1 MTTSTRRD
9 LLRAGGLLAL
19 GSFLG
24 GSTLLTTGCV
34 STPLRGGQGPAPFA
48 HPEFAGILGVARED
62 ITPPVGIYARNWGA
76 AKHDVAEG
84 IHRPLTATAL
94 TLKDAGGGAP
104 LVLVALDLGWWKSGD
119 DEHHVRKALVE
130 ALRLDPARV
139 MVNCS
144 HTHAG
149 PATTREDRDKPGGEL
164 IAPYLDKVRDAVVRA
179 VRRALETEAPGT
191 LTWATGR
198 CDLAG
203 NRDLPDPSR
212 ERWVT
217 GFNPSSHADD
227 AVLVGRVADAAGKTR
242 AVVVNY
248 ACHPTTLA
256 WENKLISPDYPGA
269 MRELVEQQAPG
280 ALCLYLHGP
289 SGDVGPRQQYTGEV
303 ETADRNGRQL
313 GYSVLSTLE
322 GMLPPRSQLEFA
334 GVVESG
340 APLATWKRKAR
351 SPSGTLGA
359 RQVDVE
365 LPLKDMPTA
374 AEIEAALKVCEDRVM
389 AERLRRKLR
398 VRRTVGEGASA
409 KVPLWVWRVG
419 DGYFVGQPNEAYSQL
434 QTELRRAFP
443 RCAISVMNLVNGGIG
458 YLAPERL
465 QGEDLYQVWQSPFDR
480 GSLERVIAS
489 ASAALEALGAPR

>member
-1 MTTSTRRD
+1 MTTPSRRD
-9 LLRAGGLLAL
+9 VLRTGAALTL
-19 GSFLG
+19 GSLLG
-24 GSTLLTTGCV
+24 CG
-34 STPLRGGQGPAPFA
+34 STPLRTAQAPAPFA
-48 HPEFAGILGVARED
+48 LPEFAGTLGVARED

-84 IHRPLTATAL
+84 IHRPLTATAV
-94 TLKDAGGGAP
+94 TLREAGGGPP
-104 LVLVALDLGWWKSGD
+104 LILVALDLGWWKSGD
-119 DEHHVRKALVE
+119 DERHVRSILVDE
-130 ALRLDPARV
+130 LKLDPARV

-149 PATTREDRDKPGGEL
+149 PATSREDKNQPGGEL
-164 IAPYLDKVRDAVVRA
+164 IAPYLDKVRDAVLRA
-179 VRRALETEAPGT
+179 VRHALDTAVPGT

-212 ERWVT
+212 DRWVT
-217 GFNPSSHADD
+217 GFNPSSSADD
-227 AVLVGRVADAAGKTR
+227 AVLVGRVADVAGKTR
-242 AVVVNY
+242 AVLVNY

-256 WENKLISPDYPGA
+256 WENKLLSPDYPGA
-269 MRELVEQQAPG
+269 MRELVEKQTPD

-289 SGDVGPRQQYTGEV
+289 SGDVGPRQQYSGDP

-313 GYSVLSTLE
+313 GYAALSALE
-322 GMLPPRSQLEFA
+322 GMLPPATQLEYA

-351 SPSGTLGA
+351 TPSGVLRA

-365 LPLKDMPTA
+365 LPLKADLPSV
-374 AEIEAALKVCEDRVM
+374 AEIEAKLKTCEDRVM
-389 AERLRRKLR
+389 AERLRRKMR
-398 VRRTVGEGASA
+398 VRRTVGEGKTA
-409 KVPLWVWRVG
+409 KIPLWVWRVG
-419 DGYFVGQPNEAYSQL
+419 DGYYVGQPNEAYSQL
-434 QTELRRAFP
+434 QIELRRAFP
-443 RCAISVMNLVNGGIG
+443 RRAVTVMNLVNGGIG

-489 ASAALEALGAPR
+489 ATSALAELGAER

>member
-9 LLRAGGLLAL
+9 VLRAGGVLAV
-19 GSFLG
+19 GSIF
-24 GSTLLTTGCV
+24 GCV
-34 STPLRGGQGPAPFA
+34 STPVRTGQAPQMFA

-94 TLKDAGGGAP
+94 TLKEAGGGPP
-104 LVLVALDLGWWKSGD
+104 LVLVAMDLGGYKSD
-119 DEHHVRKALVE
+119 RHHVCTSIVE
-130 ALRLDPARV
+130 ALKLDPARV

-144 HTHAG
+144 HTHSG
-149 PATTREDRDKPGGEL
+149 PVTSSEDRDKPGGDL
-164 IAPYLDKVRDAVVRA
+164 IPPYLEKVRDGVLRA

-191 LTWATGR
+191 LSWATGR

-203 NRDLPDPSR
+203 NRDLHDPSR
-212 ERWVT
+212 ERWIT
-217 GFNPSSHADD
+217 GFNPSSSADD
-227 AVLVGRVADAAGKTR
+227 AVLVGRIADASGKTR
-242 AVVVNY
+242 AVLVNY

-269 MRELVEQQAPG
+269 MRELVEKQCPD

-289 SGDVGPRQQYTGEV
+289 SGDVGPRQGFSGDV
-303 ETADRNGRQL
+303 EIADRNGRQL
-313 GYSVLSTLE
+313 GYAALSTLE
-322 GMLPPRSQLEFA
+322 GMLPPRTQLEFA

-340 APLATWKRKAR
+340 APLATWKRASR

-365 LPLKDMPTA
+365 LPLKHMPTA
-374 AEIEAALKVCEDRVM
+374 AEIEAQLNSCQDRVM

-398 VRRTVGEGASA
+398 VRRTVGEGTTA
-409 KVPLWVWRVG
+409 KIPLWVWRVG
-419 DGYFVGQPNEAYSQL
+419 DGFFVGQPNEAYSQL
-434 QTELRRAFP
+434 QTELRRAYP
-443 RCAISVMNLVNGGIG
+443 ASAISVMNLVNGGIG

-480 GSLERVIAS
+480 GSLEKVISS
-489 ASAALEALGAPR
+489 ASSELAALGARR

>member
-1 MTTSTRRD
+1 MSSPTRRD
-9 LLRAGGLLAL
+9 VLRAGGTLAL

-24 GSTLLTTGCV
+24 CASSPVRTG
-34 STPLRGGQGPAPFA
+34 QAPPPVWA
-48 HPEFAGILGVARED
+48 PEFAGTLSVARED

-94 TLKDAGGGAP
+94 TMKEAGGGPP
-104 LVLVALDLGWWKSGD
+104 LVLVALDLGWWKSGA
-119 DEHHVRKALVE
+119 DERHVRTILIESLK
-130 ALRLDPARV
+130 LDPARV

-149 PATTREDRDKPGGEL
+149 PATSREDHDKPGGEL
-164 IAPYLDKVRDAVVRA
+164 IAPYLDKVREAVLRA
-179 VRRALETEAPGT
+179 VRRAVETEAPGT

-217 GFNPSSHADD
+217 GLNPSSAADD
-227 AVLVGRVADAAGKTR
+227 AVLVGRVADAAGRTR
-242 AVVVNY
+242 AVLVNY

-269 MRELVEQQAPG
+269 MRELVEKQTPE

-289 SGDVGPRQQYTGEV
+289 SGEVGPRQQYTGET

-313 GYSVLSTLE
+313 GYAALSTLE
-322 GMLPPRSQLEFA
+322 GMLPPRTQLEFS

-340 APLATWKRKAR
+340 APLAIWKRKAR
-351 SPSGTLGA
+351 TPSGVLGA

-365 LPLKDMPTA
+365 LPLKDLPSV
-374 AEIEAALKVCEDRVM
+374 AELEAMLKACDDRVQS
-389 AERLRRKLR
+389 ERLRRKLR
-398 VRRTVGEGASA
+398 VRRTVGEGKSA
-409 KVPLWVWRVG
+409 KVPLWVWRAG
-419 DGYFVGQPNEAYSQL
+419 DGYFVGHPNEAYTLL

-443 RCAISVMNLVNGGIG
+443 GRAISVMNLTNGGIG
-458 YLAPERL
+458 YLAPAHL
-465 QGEDLYQVWQSPFDR
+465 HGEDLYQVWQSPFER
-480 GSLERVIAS
+480 GCLERVIAS
-489 ASAALEALGAPR
+489 ATAALRELGAGS

>member
-1 MTTSTRRD
+1 MTLRRRD
-9 LLRAGGLLAL
+9 LLRAGSLTAL

-24 GSTLLTTGCV
+24 CA
-34 STPLRGGQGPAPFA
+34 STPVRTGQAPAPFS

-94 TLKDAGGGAP
+94 TMKEAGGGPP
-104 LVLVALDLGWWKSGD
+104 LVLVALDLGWWKSGG
-119 DEHHVRKALVE
+119 DEQHVRRMLIDTLKI
-130 ALRLDPARV
+130 DPARV
-139 MVNCS
+139 MLNCS

-149 PATTREDRDKPGGEL
+149 PATSREDSDKPGGAL

-203 NRDLPDPSR
+203 NRDLQDPSK
-212 ERWVT
+212 ERWIT
-217 GFNPSSHADD
+217 GFNPSAAADD
-227 AVLVGRVADAAGKTR
+227 AVLVGRAADASGKTR
-242 AVVVNY
+242 ALLVNY

-256 WENKLISPDYPGA
+256 WENRLISPDYPGA
-269 MRELVEQQAPG
+269 MRELVEKASPD

-289 SGDVGPRQQYTGEV
+289 SGDVGPRQQYSGDAEL
-303 ETADRNGRQL
+303 ADRNGRQL
-313 GYSVLSTLE
+313 GYAVLSTLE
-322 GMLPPRSQLEFA
+322 GMLPPRTQLEFS

-340 APLATWKRKAR
+340 APLATWTRAPR
-351 SPSGTLGA
+351 TPSGTLGA

-365 LPLKDMPTA
+365 LPIKDMPKA
-374 AEIEAALKVCEDRVM
+374 AEIEAALKACEDRVQ

-398 VRRTVGEGASA
+398 VRRTVGEGTSA
-409 KVPLWVWRVG
+409 KIPLWVWRVG
-419 DGYFVGQPNEAYSQL
+419 DGYFIGQPNEAYSPL

-443 RCAISVMNLVNGGIG
+443 ASAITVMNLVNGGIG

-480 GSLERVIAS
+480 GSLEKVISS
-489 ASAALEALGAPR
+489 ASAALAALGARR